1 MGGVLSGR
9 DSMYVMFEKIQLGS
23 FYAVRIQWATFA
35 RGGFCKATCAREN
48 SIIGANAAADL
59 LFVSIFCI

>member
-1 MGGVLSGR
+1 
-9 DSMYVMFEKIQLGS
+9 MYVMFEKIQLGS

-35 RGGFCKATCAREN
+35 RGGFCKTTCAREN